1 MALLARMLCRW
12 FGCPAPGPGRRERA
26 ADKAAARSPDEGSS
40 DDLTVIRGIGI
51 ASQNRLH
58 VAGIKTYADLAG
70 TPSEQVRSI
79 LGKLGGGAKVDE
91 WISRA
96 RELAGK
102 G

>member
-1 MALLARMLCRW
+1 MWRGALCGGA
-12 FGCPAPGPGRRERA
+12 GRKPPE
-26 ADKAAARSPDEGSS
+26 AAARRGAGENES

-58 VAGIKTYADLAG
+58 VAGIKTYADLAS
-70 TPSEQVRSI
+70 TPPEEVRRR
-79 LGKLGGGAKVDE
+79 LGKLARGAKVDE

>member
-1 MALLARMLCRW
+1 MLPLAGMLCRMW
-12 FGCPAPGPGRRERA
+12 RCALCGVAGRKPPE
-26 ADKAAARSPDEGSS
+26 AAARRGAGENES

-51 ASQNRLH
+51 ASQNRLY
-58 VAGIKTYADLAG
+58 VAGIKTYADLAR
-70 TPSEQVRSI
+70 TPPEEVRRS
-79 LGKLGGGAKVDE
+79 LGKLARGAKVDE

>member
-1 MALLARMLCRW
+1 MLSIAGMLCRMW
-12 FGCPAPGPGRRERA
+12 RCAFCDVAGCKPPQ
-26 ADKAAARSPDEGSS
+26 AAARRGSGENES
-40 DDLTVIRGIGI
+40 DDFTVIRGIGI

-58 VAGIKTYADLAG
+58 VAGIKTYADLAS
-70 TPSEQVRSI
+70 TPPEEVRKR
-79 LGKLGGGAKVDE
+79 LGKLARGAKVDE